1 PPSPVSVCH
10 ISTGVLCVRTW
21 NTINMHNLATV
32 TTLLLGCSV
41 FCAKASGPDNG
52 MGEFYEW
59 HSLEDG
65 LTLSS
70 ETGKPVMLIIHK
82 SWCGACKAL
91 KPQFSQSDKIL
102 ELSKHFVMVNTVD
115 DEEPND
121 TKYQPDGGY
130 IPRILFL
137 DSDGDVKEELINE
150 NGNEKYKYYYWNAE
164 TVVKSMKKAV
174 KVFTKL
180 KSSEEL

>member
-1 PPSPVSVCH
+1 MQNLITLISLTIGCLILSV
-10 ISTGVLCVRTW
+10 I
-21 NTINMHNLATV
+21 
-32 TTLLLGCSV
+32 
-41 FCAKASGPDNG
+41 ASGLDNG

-70 ETGKPVMLIIHK
+70 ETGKPLMLIIHK

-91 KPQFSQSDKIL
+91 KPQFSKSDKIL
-102 ELSKHFVMVNTVD
+102 ELSKNFVLVNTLD
-115 DEEPND
+115 DEEPTD
-121 TKYQPDGGY
+121 AKYQPDGGY

-137 DSDGDVKEELINE
+137 DSEGTVKEELINE

-164 TVVKSMKKAV
+164 TVVKSMKKAI

-180 KSSEEL
+180 KASEEL